1 MTPGGSVC
9 AIFRHMEHV
18 PARTARNFLTYS
30 LPFQRERRDNLH
42 DTYGCR
48 VISLRH
54 VPRFISI
61 SMPFPS
67 LSLSLSL
74 PLSRVPPFTIFS
86 LAPPLPLSRVSSE
99 LFLVTTTRHGLRKYS
114 VSVPLA
120 SISIRLFRVPF
131 SLLKQRVLVFDR
143 AARFTW
149 QRGGNLPRPA
159 IKVGYETRTVLIC
172 QNTQNACRQT
182 LPPPA
187 RFFSQTRGLCFT
199 LRVIPFS
206 IRVIFVCIAA
216 SLPMRLN
223 TFSLENIKTNFV

>member
-1 MTPGGSVC
+1 MCNFQAHGTRARQNGKELFDVFVAISARASGQFARYLRVPCYFATPC
-9 AIFRHMEHV
+9 
-18 PARTARNFLTYS
+18 PAFYLNF
-30 LPFQRERRDNLH
+30 H
-42 DTYGCR
+42 A
-48 VISLRH
+48 V
-54 VPRFISI
+54 
-61 SMPFPS
+61 S

-74 PLSRVPPFTIFS
+74 SFPLSRVPPFTIFS

-199 LRVIPFS
+199 LYVTCNSVFNPCNFCVYCCFS
-206 IRVIFVCIAA
+206 TYAFKYVL
-216 SLPMRLN
+216 S
-223 TFSLENIKTNFV
+223 